1 VKIYPN
7 SPPKKAPLGKNRVG
21 PRPDWI
27 QFRDILDHI
36 DDQILFLEQDG
47 TLSYLNKAAGDL
59 LGVTAESTVGRPF
72 IEMVHPK
79 DAREVRKILDGIFT
93 ERLVS
98 KDKSGYEI
106 RFRLKGRDHHWISC
120 MVQSHIIETS
130 KTGSLA
136 CLLIIQEGKRIH
148 REPLQEAVQEL
159 VQAVESKNR
168 QLAESEAEYS
178 SLIDTMND
186 GFWVLDRQ
194 GKILFVNEKLTQ
206 LLGYENSDLIGRD
219 SHELFQDSNREIY
232 EKQIRRRS
240 QGKVGSYEVQLTCK
254 DGSEITCLVRGAPR
268 YNVKGDYIGNIANI
282 TDISASK
289 KLEDRLRASERE
301 YRDLFENMLDVV
313 CRMDKDG
320 KILAMN
326 RVGMQTLGF
335 EKTEDLLRRDL
346 KGFFVHRSE
355 WQRFKKDLS
364 EKGFIED
371 EIFHF
376 QTQDG
381 RTIAM
386 SVNAHISMDA
396 KGWPV
401 GFDGVFRDVSER
413 VRMEGQL
420 QRYAADLEKKNEELE
435 SLIYSITHDFKS
447 PLLVVGGLVSR
458 LDKVASG
465 VMGKKGR
472 QYLDWIRS
480 NVAKMEKMVNDLLL
494 FYRADKTL
502 IPFESVSTGALIDT
516 VFLDA
521 EPLAREKGVQ
531 LIRRG
536 PFPIVNGYRN
546 RLYQVF
552 YNLVENAI
560 KYSESTGDTRV
571 EVECQ
576 FGDEEHQFII
586 KDNGPGISSE
596 HHKKIFQI
604 FYTLEPESASGSGI
618 GLSIVKKVIKKHGGR
633 IWVESEPG
641 KGTTFLFTLPSTLP
655 PSG

>member
-1 VKIYPN
+1 
-7 SPPKKAPLGKNRVG
+7 
-21 PRPDWI
+21 
-27 QFRDILDHI
+27 
-36 DDQILFLEQDG
+36 
-47 TLSYLNKAAGDL
+47 
-59 LGVTAESTVGRPF
+59 
-72 IEMVHPK
+72 
-79 DAREVRKILDGIFT
+79 
-93 ERLVS
+93 
-98 KDKSGYEI
+98 
-106 RFRLKGRDHHWISC
+106 
-120 MVQSHIIETS
+120 
-130 KTGSLA
+130 
-136 CLLIIQEGKRIH
+136 
-148 REPLQEAVQEL
+148 
-159 VQAVESKNR
+159 
-168 QLAESEAEYS
+168 
-178 SLIDTMND
+178 
-186 GFWVLDRQ
+186 
-194 GKILFVNEKLTQ
+194 
-206 LLGYENSDLIGRD
+206 
-219 SHELFQDSNREIY
+219 
-232 EKQIRRRS
+232 
-240 QGKVGSYEVQLTCK
+240 
-254 DGSEITCLVRGAPR
+254 
-268 YNVKGDYIGNIANI
+268 
-282 TDISASK
+282 
-289 KLEDRLRASERE
+289 
-301 YRDLFENMLDVV
+301 MLDVV

-335 EKTEDLLRRDL
+335 NKTEDLLQSEL
-346 KGFFVHRSE
+346 KGLFVHRSE

-376 QTQDG
+376 RTLDG

-386 SVNAHISMDA
+386 SVNAHLSMDP
-396 KGWPV
+396 KGWPI

-560 KYSESTGDTRV
+560 KYSESTGDVRV

-576 FGDEEHQFII
+576 FGEEEHQFFI
-586 KDNGPGISSE
+586 KDNGPGISPE

-604 FYTLEPESASGSGI
+604 FYTLEPEAASGSGI

-633 IWVESEPG
+633 IWIESEPG
-641 KGTTFLFTLPSTLP
+641 KGTTFLFTLPSVQAP
-655 PSG
+655 PS